1 MQVHSKFL
9 VGISNNLKYSSS
21 KTKYKQD
28 RLFFL
33 SGYFRIAELL
43 STSEGEDIRGMVTHW
58 KTGRME
64 SGWFI
69 GKTLSLQWDNP
80 KLKAQSPIV

>member
-43 STSEGEDIRGMVTHW
+43 STSEGEDIRGMVTH
-58 KTGRME
+58 
-64 SGWFI
+64 
-69 GKTLSLQWDNP
+69 
-80 KLKAQSPIV
+80 

>member
-28 RLFFL
+28 RLFFFL

-43 STSEGEDIRGMVTHW
+43 STSEGEDIRGMVTRW

-64 SGWFI
+64 SG
-69 GKTLSLQWDNP
+69 
-80 KLKAQSPIV
+80 

>member
-28 RLFFL
+28 RLFFFFL

-43 STSEGEDIRGMVTHW
+43 STSEGEDIKRHGD
-58 KTGRME
+58 
-64 SGWFI
+64 
-69 GKTLSLQWDNP
+69 SLEDRKNGEWMIYRKNAIFTVRQP
-80 KLKAQSPIV
+80 